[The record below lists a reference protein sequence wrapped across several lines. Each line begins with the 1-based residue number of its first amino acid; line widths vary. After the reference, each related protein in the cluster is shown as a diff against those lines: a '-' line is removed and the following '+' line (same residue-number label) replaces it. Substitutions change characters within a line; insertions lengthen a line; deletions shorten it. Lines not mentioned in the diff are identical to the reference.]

1 MSDLQ
6 SIGYVEDDPSL
17 GMLLADQLEQEGWKV
32 HWFQNGKEALEAF
45 ASNCPDF
52 FVLDVMLPGLDGF
65 SLAEKLRETAPEV
78 PILFLTAKGETPDRL
93 KSLTLGDDYLAKPF
107 SIEEL
112 ILRIKNLWNR
122 ATPNADP
129 SPSVFA
135 LGTFTFDSTNFLL
148 SHPEVG
154 DRRLTE
160 REGKLL
166 HALCKLGHRVVK
178 REELMREVW
187 GKDDYFTGRSM
198 DVFISKL
205 RKYLSADARIKIQV
219 VHGIGFEFI
228 VPTKSPD

>member
-1 MSDLQ
+1 MSVLQ

-32 HWFQNGKEALEAF
+32 HWFQNGKEALKAF
-45 ASNCPDF
+45 ESNCPDF

-65 SLAEKLRETAPEV
+65 SLAKQLRETAPEA

-107 SIEEL
+107 SFEEL

-122 ATPNADP
+122 TTPNADL

-135 LGTFTFDSTNFLL
+135 LGSFTFDSTNFLL
-148 SHPEVG
+148 SHPEAG
-154 DRRLTE
+154 DRRLTD

-178 REELMREVW
+178 REELMMEVW

-205 RKYLSADARIKIQV
+205 RKYLSVDSKVKIQV

-228 VPTKSPD
+228 IPNQNSD

>member
-1 MSDLQ
+1 MNSLQ

-17 GMLLADQLEQEGWKV
+17 GMLLSDQLEQEGWAV

-45 ASNCPDF
+45 EAQCPDF

-65 SLAEKLRETAPEV
+65 SLAQQLRAKAPEA

-112 ILRIKNLWNR
+112 ILRIKNLWSR
-122 ATPNADP
+122 TTSTPD
-129 SPSVFA
+129 SITDVFA
-135 LGTFTFDSTNFLL
+135 LGAFTFDSTNFLL
-148 SHPEVG
+148 SHPEAG
-154 DRRLTE
+154 DRRLTD

-166 HALCKLGHRVVK
+166 HALCKLGHRVIK
-178 REELMREVW
+178 REELMMEVW

-205 RKYLSADARIKIQV
+205 RKYLSPDARIKIQV

-228 VPTKSPD
+228 VPIPNSD